1 MQSDF
6 VVYAHNL
13 VERCEAKGGK
23 YASENTGSQS
33 NFGLVSVLK
42 ILVQI
47 FGLLKVNYS
56 VTTLAGDKEIQD
68 TKMLQG

>member
-13 VERCEAKGGK
+13 VKRRQAWGEK
-23 YASENTGSQS
+23 YAGEKIGSQS

-42 ILVQI
+42 ILVKI
-47 FGLLKVNYS
+47 FGLLKVNFS
-56 VTTLAGDKEIQD
+56 VTTLAGDKTIQD

>member
-13 VERCEAKGGK
+13 VKRCQAQGEK
-23 YASENTGSQS
+23 YAGENTGSQS
-33 NFGLVSVLK
+33 NFGLVLELK
-42 ILVQI
+42 FLVQI

-56 VTTLAGDKEIQD
+56 VTILAGDKEIQD
-68 TKMLQG
+68 TKILQD